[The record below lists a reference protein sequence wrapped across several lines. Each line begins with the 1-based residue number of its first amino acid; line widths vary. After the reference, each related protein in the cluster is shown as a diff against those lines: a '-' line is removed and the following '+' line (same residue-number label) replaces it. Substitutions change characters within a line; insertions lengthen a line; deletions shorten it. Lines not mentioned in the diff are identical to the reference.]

1 MVALF
6 LDIHTFFGSVLRGKM
21 CFMIYVCFQ
30 ASTPNTSGHFEQAR
44 RYHRLGLRHRRQVKH
59 SLSLKV
65 KRSLSPPT
73 PWFPVCEYRA
83 CSVPNKIYSLSLSQ
97 GRTPGDLVALLLER
111 ILERGDEDERDV
123 MARVAAHEADSPSL
137 AGQLA

>member
-21 CFMIYVCFQ
+21 CFVIYSSFQ
-30 ASTPNTSGHFEQAR
+30 VSKPNTSGHCEKVR
-44 RYHRLGLRHRRQVKH
+44 RYYRLGLRHRRQVKQ